1 MFYFLILIIVM
12 LFYCSFVVSNS
23 SAETESPYDAIHKLI
38 KYYVL
43 LGFLSIFFYW
53 LAWST
58 WIMAAE
64 RQVRRIRFVIIH
76 LALENF
82 RDNDVFSYALFR
94 NILRQEIGWF
104 DVHNAGELS
113 NRLIDDLGMKINQS
127 LDFFQ
132 FTFFF
137 DIIDKVK
144 DGIKYVI

>member
-1 MFYFLILIIVM
+1 M

-53 LAWST
+53 LAWSS
-58 WIMAAE
+58 WIVAAE

-76 LALENF
+76 RELQNF

-127 LDFFQ
+127 LDFFSIH
-132 FTFFF
+132 FLF

-144 DGIKYVI
+144 DGIKYAI